1 MNEQHGEQDV
11 YDTELHCSK
20 CGTRLYLSATGVV
33 AVRDSLKRTGRAGL
47 MCVCGQVQ
55 FIGPDFK
62 PMQPKPRKLND

>member
-1 MNEQHGEQDV
+1 MKEHHGEQDV

-20 CGTRLYLSATGVV
+20 CGARLYLPAIGVI
-33 AVRDSLKRTGRAGL
+33 AVRGSLKRIGQAGL

-62 PMQPKPRKLND
+62 PIQPKPRKLND

>member
-1 MNEQHGEQDV
+1 MNKHHGSQDV

-20 CGTRLYLSATGVV
+20 CSTRLYLSAIGIV
-33 AVRDSLKRTGRAGL
+33 AVRDSLKQTGLAGL

-62 PMQPKPRKLND
+62 PIQPKPRKLND